1 MRHSIILNTL
11 LLCGLALEGSAQLP
25 KAKLP
30 AAPAPRSRSEIE
42 EVLAKSSKLQPT
54 KNLKHL
60 NIVLVADKKDHGPN
74 EHNYPL
80 WQERWRVL
88 LSGTGAGAV
97 NLYGPPQEISES
109 TGGAKNETIMT
120 ARKWPDEQQ
129 FALADVIV
137 VFCYIDWDE
146 QKLRQLQEYLKLG
159 GGFVPVHP
167 ATWPMPQPLEKV
179 AELTG
184 CGGFTRYRHG
194 PVKLTVTAR
203 DHPICLGLPETIDFI
218 DETYWPMTPAVKDQ
232 RIQVLATSEENVNES
247 SAETGPQ
254 PIFWTYEY
262 GKGRVFGCMPGHYT
276 WTFDDPYFRLLLL
289 RGIAWS
295 AGRWPYRFDP
305 LAIHGIA
312 LKD

>member
-42 EVLAKSSKLQPT
+42 EVLAKAPKLQPT
-54 KNLKHL
+54 ENLKHL